1 MLFKIKTFT
10 IDSLRFAGR
19 KIGLSSKNLHNFDV
33 SGIDASDI
41 ILKRLSSTKPFLV
54 SRIGATEF
62 NCLSAGLN
70 NSNSLQSIVDYI
82 RGKIDNYFIG
92 EKIIKQ
98 ANLSAGIFPKEKRII
113 ERFVDLTI
121 NDIKEIDILGIWLK
135 EEYLLKEKIAHLT
148 KIPLADIEPYY
159 HKNPWSKGLQGKK
172 VLVIHPFEKSIQ
184 QQFFKRK
191 LLFTDPHILPDF
203 ELLTIK
209 AVQTLAEEKSKFRN
223 WFEALEHMK
232 NQMDVVDYDVAIIGC
247 GAYGLSL
254 GAHAKRMGK
263 QAIHMGGAT
272 QILFGIKGARWDNHP
287 IISKLYNEHWVRPL
301 DDETPGKKNAVEDGC
316 YW

>member
-1 MLFKIKTFT
+1 
-10 IDSLRFAGR
+10 
-19 KIGLSSKNLHNFDV
+19 
-33 SGIDASDI
+33 
-41 ILKRLSSTKPFLV
+41 
-54 SRIGATEF
+54 
-62 NCLSAGLN
+62 
-70 NSNSLQSIVDYI
+70 
-82 RGKIDNYFIG
+82 
-92 EKIIKQ
+92 
-98 ANLSAGIFPKEKRII
+98 
-113 ERFVDLTI
+113 
-121 NDIKEIDILGIWLK
+121 
-135 EEYLLKEKIAHLT
+135 
-148 KIPLADIEPYY
+148 
-159 HKNPWSKGLQGKK
+159 LQGKK